1 MNIKTRGTD
10 MHSDHEDVGSWYIA
24 QLRPN
29 GLNMALRNLERQG
42 FGIFNPTISIST
54 PRSGRFQQ
62 RKEQLLPGYLFV
74 SLHPES
80 ASWRKV
86 NSTRGISRIV
96 TFGDRPAFVP
106 RTLILDLKN
115 RCDKEGE
122 LLPPE
127 EVSAGD
133 SVRVISGPFADF
145 TATVH
150 SIDRN
155 RRIWVLLDILGRETR
170 VAMRRQDLQCA

>member
-1 MNIKTRGTD
+1 
-10 MHSDHEDVGSWYIA
+10 MHNDHENAEFWYIA

-29 GLNMALRNLERQG
+29 GLNMALRNLERQR
-42 FGIFNPTISIST
+42 FGIFNPTISVST

-62 RKEQLLPGYLFV
+62 RKEQLFPGYLFV
-74 SLHPES
+74 SLSSEGV
-80 ASWRKV
+80 SWRKI
-86 NSTRGISRIV
+86 NNTRGISRIL

-106 RTLILDLKN
+106 QTLILNLKN
-115 RCDKEGE
+115 RCDEEGE

-127 EVSAGD
+127 EVSVGD
-133 SVRVISGPFADF
+133 AVRVISGPFADF
-145 TATVH
+145 TAMVH
-150 SIDRN
+150 SIDRE

>member
-1 MNIKTRGTD
+1 MYNN
-10 MHSDHEDVGSWYIA
+10 HEDVECWCIA

-29 GLNMALRNLERQG
+29 GINMALRNLERQG
-42 FGIFNPTISIST
+42 FSVFHPTMSVST

-62 RKEQLLPGYLFV
+62 RREQLFPGYLFV
-74 SLHPES
+74 SLSPES
-80 ASWRKV
+80 VSWRKV

-150 SIDRN
+150 SIDRD

-170 VAMRRQDLQCA
+170 VAMRGQDLQCA